1 MTDFLTFAQ
10 SRYSVRKFKPEPVR
24 QQDIDLIL
32 RAGQIA
38 PTGCNYQPYHVY
50 VLQSEEAL
58 AKMRRCTKCH
68 FDAPLGMLVCSDT
81 SRSWKRKYDG
91 ADAGW
96 VDASIVTTQM
106 MLEAYA
112 QGVGSTW
119 VMHFD
124 PAIVREE
131 FALPETQIPVAILV
145 MGYPADDVQASPMH
159 SQNKAMDE
167 IVKYL

>member
-1 MTDFLTFAQ
+1 MTNFLTFAQ
-10 SRYSVRKFKPEPVR
+10 SRYSVRKFKPEPVS

-58 AKMRRCTKCH
+58 VKMRRCTKCH

-81 SRSWKRKYDG
+81 GRSWKRKYDG

-96 VDASIVTTQM
+96 VDASIVTTHM
-106 MLEAYA
+106 MLQAHEL
-112 QGVGSTW
+112 GVGSCW
-119 VMHFD
+119 VMYFI
-124 PAIVREE
+124 PEAVKAELE
-131 FALPETQIPVAILV
+131 LPDHLIPVALLV
-145 MGYPADDVQASPMH
+145 MGYPAEDAAPNPLHDQTRPMEEL
-159 SQNKAMDE
+159 AT
-167 IVKYL
+167 IL